1 MSTSTETPEQMQS
14 LERVENPN
22 LRIYIT
28 LGLVVFSMVALA
40 IVAKTHLGGVNISP
54 GIVLLVITVL
64 TALTFD
70 FLNGFHD
77 AANSI
82 ATVVSTRVLSPKL
95 AVAWAAFFNFIA
107 AFLLGTAVAK
117 TIGKGMINLD
127 IVTQYVV
134 LGGLVGAIVWDLLTW
149 WWGLPTS
156 SSHALIGGYAGA
168 AMARAAVVWGPSR
181 AFDVI
186 LVGGWTKT
194 LIFIV
199 LAPIIGLLF
208 GLALMVSVFWL
219 FRNRA
224 PQTVDKWFRKLQLLS
239 AASYSLGHGG
249 NDAQKTMG
257 IIAGA
262 MLTAGVMSPADFKA
276 NWGHWEWPIILSAH
290 AAIALGTYFGGWRIV
305 HTMGSKITKLKPVG
319 GFCAETAGAATLFGT
334 ALAGIP
340 VSTTHTITGAIIGV
354 GATQRLSAV
363 RWGVARRIVWAWVL
377 TIPAS
382 AAVAAITYWIIRLIH
397 PGA

>member
-1 MSTSTETPEQMQS
+1 MEIS
-14 LERVENPN
+14 L
-22 LRIYIT
+22 
-28 LGLVVFSMVALA
+28 
-40 IVAKTHLGGVNISP
+40 
-54 GIVLLVITVL
+54 LLVIL
-64 TALTFD
+64 TIVFALTFD

-95 AVAWAAFFNFIA
+95 AVIWAAFFNFVA

-117 TIGKGMINLD
+117 TIGKGMIHLD
-127 IVTQYVV
+127 LNGVQVVTQYVV
-134 LGGLVGAIVWDLLTW
+134 MAGLLGAIVWDLLTW

-168 AMARAAVVWGPSR
+168 AIAKAG
-181 AFDVI
+181 FNVI
-186 LVGGWTKT
+186 ITSGWTKT

-199 LAPIIGLLF
+199 VAPIMGLVL
-208 GLALMVSVFWL
+208 GWIMMVAVFWIFQRRSPLQVDGL
-219 FRNRA
+219 FR
-224 PQTVDKWFRKLQLLS
+224 KMQLLS
-239 AASYSLGHGG
+239 AAAYSLGHGG

-262 MLTAGVMSPADFKA
+262 LYTGGLMSKADIAGD
-276 NWGHWEWPIILSAH
+276 WGRYHWPIILSAN

-319 GFCAETAGAATLFGT
+319 GFCAETAGAITLFGT

-354 GATQRLSAV
+354 GATNRLSAV
-363 RWGVARRIVWAWVL
+363 RWGVAKRIVWAWVL

-382 AAVAAITYWIIRLIH
+382 AAVSALTYWIVTLFK